1 VSSACLHQPV
11 KAVSC
16 EHQEGTFT
24 PPRRNFRSIEKVQK
38 HLPESAQIPSRRNLI
53 SSGRNIYSFLKEFI
67 FHQEGIL
74 EASRGFFGSFPASSQ
89 ISLNRLI
96 NQSSINV

>member
-16 EHQEGTFT
+16 EHQEETFT
-24 PPRRNFRSIEKVQK
+24 PPRRNSRSIEKVQK

-53 SSGRNIYSFLKEFI
+53 SSGRNKYSFLKEFI

-74 EASRGFFGSFPASSQ
+74 EASRGFFESLPSSPQ
-89 ISLNRLI
+89 ISFKRLI
-96 NQSSINV
+96 NQSLIHV